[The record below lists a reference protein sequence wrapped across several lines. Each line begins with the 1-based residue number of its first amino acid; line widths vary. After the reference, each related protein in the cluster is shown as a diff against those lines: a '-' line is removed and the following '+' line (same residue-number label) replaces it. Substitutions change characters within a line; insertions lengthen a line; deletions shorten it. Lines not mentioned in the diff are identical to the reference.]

1 MGFLKKYYDYMDKV
15 NAVEKQSF
23 NLLGPVVLPLIT
35 PLDLVRPIYE
45 AGKRDAMKE
54 KETKQSYKK

>member
-1 MGFLKKYYDYMDKV
+1 MDKV
-15 NAVEKQSF
+15 NVVGKQSF

-54 KETKQSYKK
+54 KDTKQSYKK

>member
-1 MGFLKKYYDYMDKV
+1 MGFLKKYYDYMDK
-15 NAVEKQSF
+15 ARKQLS
-23 NLLGPVVLPLIT
+23 NMPIMGGPAVLPLIT

-54 KETKQSYKK
+54 KETK